1 MPTIR
6 ITRQTVAQ
14 RRNVRVGDVLDVSE
28 AEARQLIGARKAELS
43 PAGAAAPALASP
55 PVKTTKTTTPRKAK
69 P

>member
-14 RRNVRVGDVLDVSE
+14 RRNVRAGDVLDVSD
-28 AEARQLIGARKAELS
+28 AEARQLIGARKAELAPS
-43 PAGAAAPALASP
+43 GVHAPALASP
-55 PVKTTKTTTPRKAK
+55 PAKTTKPTLSRKAK

>member
-14 RRNVRVGDVLDVSE
+14 RRNVRVGDVFDVTE
-28 AEARQLIGARKAELS
+28 AEARQLIGSKKAEL
-43 PAGAAAPALASP
+43 ATGATPQAATAAKQP
-55 PVKTTKTTTPRKAK
+55 KHNQTRKAK

>member
-14 RRNVRVGDVLDVSE
+14 RRNVRLGEVLDVSE
-28 AEARQLIGARKAELS
+28 AEARQLIGARKAELA
-43 PAGAAAPALASP
+43 PAGADAPALASP
-55 PVKTTKTTTPRKAK
+55 PVKTTKPTPRKAK